1 MRNIFAITYLPDR
14 AKNKLYICSV
24 DEENNYTIWGSYN
37 IRQDRITLKGFTRED
52 NPITNLVLKI
62 IRDYLHQE
70 EILQKGIKFEVK
82 EQKDVSHAESKE

>member
-1 MRNIFAITYLPDR
+1 MRNLFAITYLPDR

-70 EILQKGIKFEVK
+70 EVLQKGIKFEVK
-82 EQKDVSHAESKE
+82 EQKDAPNA